1 MTSQSFELLGDT
13 AMSTST
19 PIDSEE
25 LLERLTQTVADWED
39 SPYYLKD
46 EELFDLE
53 RFLLDHDAKAFK
65 AELEKTYG
73 QPLNEKFWSS
83 SLAYQRLKRAREVVK
98 DQDDV
103 QEKKRRDYARA
114 IEEGQKEWRQWL
126 KEIRSNQLRAQLKVI
141 PGGKKE
147 SK

>member
-1 MTSQSFELLGDT
+1 
-13 AMSTST
+13 MSTPT
-19 PIDSEE
+19 PIDTEA
-25 LLERLTQTVADWED
+25 LLEKLSQAVADWED
-39 SPYYLKD
+39 SPYYRKD

-53 RFLLDHDAKAFK
+53 RFLLDYDANAFK
-65 AELEKTYG
+65 AELEKIYG

-98 DQDDV
+98 NQDDV
-103 QEKKRRDYARA
+103 QDKKRQDYARA
-114 IEEGQKEWRQWL
+114 VEEGQKEWRQWL
-126 KEIRSNQLRAQLKVI
+126 KEIRSNQLRSQLKVI

>member
-1 MTSQSFELLGDT
+1 
-13 AMSTST
+13 MSTPT
-19 PIDSEE
+19 PINTEA
-25 LLERLTQTVADWED
+25 LLEKLSQAVADWED
-39 SPYYLKD
+39 SPYYLQD

-53 RFLLDHDAKAFK
+53 RFLLDHDANAFK

-98 DQDDV
+98 NQDDD
-103 QEKKRRDYARA
+103 QEKKRQDYARA
-114 IEEGQKEWRQWL
+114 VAEGQQEWQQWL
-126 KEIRSNQLRAQLKVI
+126 KEIRSNQLRSQLKVI

>member
-1 MTSQSFELLGDT
+1 
-13 AMSTST
+13 MSTPT
-19 PIDSEE
+19 PIDTEA
-25 LLERLTQTVADWED
+25 LLEKLTQAVADWED
-39 SPYYLKD
+39 SPYYLQD

-53 RFLLDHDAKAFK
+53 RFLLDHDANAFK
-65 AELEKTYG
+65 AELEKIYG

-83 SLAYQRLKRAREVVK
+83 SLAYHRLRRAREVVK

-103 QEKKRRDYARA
+103 QEKKRQNYARA
-114 IEEGQKEWRQWL
+114 VEEGQKEWRQWL
-126 KEIRSNQLRAQLKVI
+126 KEIRSSQLRSQFKVI

>member
-1 MTSQSFELLGDT
+1 MPTL
-13 AMSTST
+13 T
-19 PIDSEE
+19 PIDIEA
-25 LLERLTQTVADWED
+25 LLEKLTQEVADWED
-39 SPYYLKD
+39 SPYYLKN

-53 RFLLDHDAKAFK
+53 RFLLDHDANAFK

-83 SLAYQRLKRAREVVK
+83 SLAYQRLKRAREIVK
-98 DQDDV
+98 NQDDA
-103 QEKKRRDYARA
+103 QEKKRQDYARA
-114 IEEGQKEWRQWL
+114 VEEGQKEWRQWL
-126 KEIRSNQLRAQLKVI
+126 KEIRSNQLRSQLKVI

>member
-1 MTSQSFELLGDT
+1 
-13 AMSTST
+13 MSTPT
-19 PIDSEE
+19 PINTEA
-25 LLERLTQTVADWED
+25 LLEKLSQAVADWED
-39 SPYYLKD
+39 SPYYLPD

-53 RFLLDHDAKAFK
+53 RFLLDHDANAFK

-98 DQDDV
+98 NQDDD
-103 QEKKRRDYARA
+103 QEKKRQDYARA
-114 IEEGQKEWRQWL
+114 LSEGQKEWQQWL
-126 KEIRSNQLRAQLKVI
+126 KEIRSNQLRSQLKVI

>member
-1 MTSQSFELLGDT
+1 VASQCFDLPRDST
-13 AMSTST
+13 MSTPT
-19 PIDSEE
+19 PINTEA
-25 LLERLTQTVADWED
+25 LLEKLSQAVADWED
-39 SPYYLKD
+39 SPYYLQD

-53 RFLLDHDAKAFK
+53 RFLLDHDANAFK

-98 DQDDV
+98 NQDDD
-103 QEKKRRDYARA
+103 QEKKRQDYARA
-114 IEEGQKEWRQWL
+114 VAEGQKEWQQWL
-126 KEIRSNQLRAQLKVI
+126 KEIRSNQLRSQLKVI

>member
-1 MTSQSFELLGDT
+1 
-13 AMSTST
+13 MSTPT
-19 PIDSEE
+19 PINTEA
-25 LLERLTQTVADWED
+25 LLEKLSQAVADWED
-39 SPYYLKD
+39 SPYYLQD

-53 RFLLDHDAKAFK
+53 RFLLDHDANAFK

-98 DQDDV
+98 NQDDD
-103 QEKKRRDYARA
+103 QEKKRQDYARA
-114 IEEGQKEWRQWL
+114 VAEGQKEWQQWL
-126 KEIRSNQLRAQLKVI
+126 KEIRSNQLRSQLKVI

>member
-1 MTSQSFELLGDT
+1 
-13 AMSTST
+13 MSTPT
-19 PIDSEE
+19 PINTEA
-25 LLERLTQTVADWED
+25 LLEKLSQAVADWED
-39 SPYYLKD
+39 SPFYLQD

-98 DQDDV
+98 NQDDD
-103 QEKKRRDYARA
+103 QEKKRQDYARA
-114 IEEGQKEWRQWL
+114 VAEGQKEWQQWL
-126 KEIRSNQLRAQLKVI
+126 KEIRSNQLRSQLKVI

>member
-1 MTSQSFELLGDT
+1 MPP
-13 AMSTST
+13 ST

-25 LLERLTQTVADWED
+25 LLEKLTQAVADWED

-53 RFLLDHDAKAFK
+53 RFLLDHDANTFK

-98 DQDDV
+98 DQDDL
-103 QEKKRRDYARA
+103 QEKKRQDYARA
-114 IEEGQKEWRQWL
+114 IAEGQKEWRQWL
-126 KEIRSNQLRAQLKVI
+126 KEIRSNQLRSQLKVI
-141 PGGKKE
+141 PGGKKDD
-147 SK
+147 

>member
-1 MTSQSFELLGDT
+1 
-13 AMSTST
+13 MSTST
-19 PIDSEE
+19 PIDTEE
-25 LLERLTQTVADWED
+25 LLEKLSQAVADWED

-53 RFLLDHDAKAFK
+53 RFLLDHDARAFK
-65 AELEKTYG
+65 AELEKIYG

-83 SLAYQRLKRAREVVK
+83 SLAYQRLKRARAVVK
-98 DQDDV
+98 DLDDN
-103 QEKKRRDYARA
+103 QERKRQDYARA
-114 IEEGQKEWRQWL
+114 VEEGQQEWQQWL
-126 KEIRSNQLRAQLKVI
+126 KEIRSSQLRSQFKVI

>member
-1 MTSQSFELLGDT
+1 
-13 AMSTST
+13 MSTST
-19 PIDSEE
+19 PIDSED
-25 LLERLTQTVADWED
+25 LLEKLSQEVADWED

-53 RFLLDHDAKAFK
+53 KFLLDHDAKVFK
-65 AELEKTYG
+65 AELEKNYG

-83 SLAYQRLKRAREVVK
+83 SLAYQRLKRARAVVK

-103 QEKKRRDYARA
+103 QEKKRQDYARA
-114 IEEGQKEWRQWL
+114 LKEGQKEWQQWL
-126 KEIRSNQLRAQLKVI
+126 KEIRSSQLRSQLKVI

-147 SK
+147 D